1 MFNIYKFDCS
11 KDDEDKNEIR
21 EKLNDPNKG
30 FTICF
35 KNKLK
40 EAIENRNNE
49 LSDNQKVDLKKLDE
63 YEIKTFFWIQKQK
76 TQKK

>member
-1 MFNIYKFDCS
+1 M
-11 KDDEDKNEIR
+11 
-21 EKLNDPNKG
+21 NDPNKG

-49 LSDNQKVDLKKLDE
+49 LSDNQKVNLKKLDE
-63 YEIKTFFWIQKQK
+63 YEIKTFFMDSK
-76 TQKK
+76 TKNLEKIKKDRRITSINKMGM